1 MNVID
6 SPEPLPLISK
16 EKKKYVKKC
25 INCQNRKDKKGDSK
39 LTSTEASRNVIT
51 EVSKSLKDDLL
62 HGLRDADK
70 TNIKYHIN
78 IFYANFRKKKE
89 RLKIKRTNDTS
100 SSTTFFVNTET
111 PNTTCSRSKIAE
123 TVDHKIPHVKNCII
137 CNQNIC
143 RGDSRKLCICETR
156 GAKQL
161 LSAIK
166 FNKDEVFTKCI
177 LCKIVGDT
185 FASDVMQ
192 SKNCMTNYVL
202 KFQNDVPEI
211 LK

>member
-70 TNIKYHIN
+70 TNIKYHISSMQ
-78 IFYANFRKKKE
+78 IFERKK
-89 RLKIKRTNDTS
+89 ND
-100 SSTTFFVNTET
+100 
-111 PNTTCSRSKIAE
+111 
-123 TVDHKIPHVKNCII
+123 
-137 CNQNIC
+137 
-143 RGDSRKLCICETR
+143 
-156 GAKQL
+156 
-161 LSAIK
+161 
-166 FNKDEVFTKCI
+166 
-177 LCKIVGDT
+177 
-185 FASDVMQ
+185 
-192 SKNCMTNYVL
+192 
-202 KFQNDVPEI
+202 
-211 LK
+211 